1 MGDKSP
7 KSKRRDLKHK
17 DNAKIGRDATAKSRQ
32 DSYRRG
38 SPAAEK
44 GKK

>member
-17 DNAKIGRDATAKSRQ
+17 DNAKIGREAAAKSRQ
-32 DSYRRG
+32 DSYGPGLAG
-38 SPAAEK
+38 SRE
-44 GKK
+44 G

>member
-7 KSKRRDLKHK
+7 KSKRRDLTHK
-17 DNAKIGRDATAKSRQ
+17 DNAKMGRETAAKSRQ

-38 SPAAEK
+38 PPAAAK